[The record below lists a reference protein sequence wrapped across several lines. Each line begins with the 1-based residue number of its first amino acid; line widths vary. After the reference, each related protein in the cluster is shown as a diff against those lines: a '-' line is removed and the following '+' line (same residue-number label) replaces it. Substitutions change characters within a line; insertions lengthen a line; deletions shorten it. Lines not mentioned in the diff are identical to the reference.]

1 MIDFRYA
8 FLALALATAA
18 CSPPAS
24 DSTQAQSEVAGVPAE
39 IAEVALAAMPDVNIT
54 GGELNPGNGEF
65 EIVGTLPNGDEVE
78 FDMVQSSGDWAVLEI
93 QRDIAWS
100 TVPEPVRAVAGA
112 QPDAF
117 EPARVIESTQG
128 ADGSIVY
135 ELFRAT
141 EDGSPASSLAL
152 EVRWHE
158 GNAEALPR

>member
-1 MIDFRYA
+1 MTQARSA
-8 FLALALATAA
+8 FLALASLATACA
-18 CSPPAS
+18 PPAS
-24 DSTQAQSEVAGVPAE
+24 DTSQSDGGAASVPEE
-39 IAEVALAAMPDVNIT
+39 IASVALAAMPDVTIT

-65 EIVGTLPNGDEVE
+65 EIVGTLPNGGEVE
-78 FDMVQSSGDWAVLEI
+78 FDMVQENGNWAVLEI

-100 TVPEPVRAVAGA
+100 TVPEPVRAVAAA
-112 QPDAF
+112 QPDPF

-141 EDGSPASSLAL
+141 ADGSPAPLLAL

-158 GNAEALPR
+158 GNAEALP